1 MIDYDIRRIGIFV
14 FNNRFFF
21 SVFAIKFLCNF
32 INFHKIDRFRK
43 ITSTKRNQIDSFI
56 RGFTGGRVGSFI
68 DLLQLIVSTLR
79 VQLIITS
86 NAQVELH
93 WGRGSGG
100 IGPPSESTI
109 RSRTL
114 PEFEGFWLHSNDK
127 NERFGRV
134 ENAVCHIEF
143 FVFR

>member
-1 MIDYDIRRIGIFV
+1 M
-14 FNNRFFF
+14 
-21 SVFAIKFLCNF
+21 FAIKLLSDF
-32 INFHKIDRFRK
+32 IIFPQIDRFRK
-43 ITSTKRNQIDSFI
+43 MAPTKRNQIDSFI

-68 DLLQLIVSTLR
+68 DFLQLIVSTLR
-79 VQLIITS
+79 VQFIVTS